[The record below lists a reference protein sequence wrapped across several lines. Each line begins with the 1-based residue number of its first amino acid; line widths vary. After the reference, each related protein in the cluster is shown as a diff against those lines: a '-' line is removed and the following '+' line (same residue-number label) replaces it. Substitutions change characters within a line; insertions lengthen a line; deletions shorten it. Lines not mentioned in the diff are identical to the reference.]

1 MLPVHAAILPLLCC
15 CYCCMLLL
23 LLMLLLPLLLLL
35 YDAALLLL
43 LLYAA
48 AAAAALY
55 TVSLNKHKQDCDN
68 LAGVQATATSLSQH
82 LLSLKQ

>member
-1 MLPVHAAILPLLCC
+1 
-15 CYCCMLLL
+15 
-23 LLMLLLPLLLLL
+23 MLLLPLLLLL

-48 AAAAALY
+48 AAALY

-68 LAGVQATATSLSQH
+68 LAGMRATAISVSQLSTC
-82 LLSLKQ
+82 

>member
-1 MLPVHAAILPLLCC
+1 
-15 CYCCMLLL
+15 MLLL
-23 LLMLLLPLLLLL
+23 LLLLLLL

-43 LLYAA
+43 LLLLYA

-68 LAGVQATATSLSQH
+68 LAGVQATAISLSQH

>member
-1 MLPVHAAILPLLCC
+1 
-15 CYCCMLLL
+15 
-23 LLMLLLPLLLLL
+23 MLLLPLLLLL

-48 AAAAALY
+48 AAALY

-68 LAGVQATATSLSQH
+68 VAGVQATAISLSQH